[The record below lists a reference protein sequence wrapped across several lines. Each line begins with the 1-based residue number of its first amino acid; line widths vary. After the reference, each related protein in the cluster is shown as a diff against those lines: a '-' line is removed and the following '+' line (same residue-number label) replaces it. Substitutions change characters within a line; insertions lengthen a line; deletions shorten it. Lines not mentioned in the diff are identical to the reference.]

1 MKNPRREDFYETS
14 DHEGKIEI
22 LETSSI
28 WKHFNFEYSNNS
40 AFGQDDYAVVT
51 VHSYSGFFCLLLSPQ
66 TLLTTESHLVRS
78 VPFFA
83 SIYI

>member
-1 MKNPRREDFYETS
+1 MKNPGRENFDETLDYE
-14 DHEGKIEI
+14 DKIEM

-28 WKHFNFEYSNNS
+28 WKQFNFKYSNNS

-78 VPFFA
+78 VLHL
-83 SIYI
+83 STSR